1 MDKLEHLEMENRVL
15 WNVINETRR
24 VLDDKRDHSTARIK
38 KAMNILTRTG
48 YYIKRSFKEG
58 QTYEFPSRRSRK
70 RFSEEV
76 KMLMGSKDWK
86 IIFADGSEGRSCG
99 TYDGAVDF
107 AEFQKVKHGGRYII
121 ERI

>member
-38 KAMNILTRTG
+38 KVMNILNRTG

-58 QTYEFPSRRSRK
+58 QTYEFPPRRSQK

-76 KMLMGSKDWK
+76 KMLMESKDWK

-99 TYDGAVDF
+99 TYDGAIDF
-107 AEFQKVKHGGRYII
+107 AEFQKAKHGGRYTI

>member
-1 MDKLEHLEMENRVL
+1 MDKLEKLEIENQTL
-15 WNVINETRR
+15 WNVINETRK
-24 VLDDKRDHSTARIK
+24 VLGDKCDYSTTRIK
-38 KAMNILTRTG
+38 KAQSILNRTG
-48 YYIKRSFKEG
+48 YYIKRSIKEG
-58 QTYEFPSRRSRK
+58 QTYEFPSQRSRK

-107 AEFQKVKHGGRYII
+107 AEFQKAKHGGRYII